1 MVGQAQAAQ
10 MVCRFSE
17 GDASMGDLLGG
28 KGSNLCEM
36 TRLGLPV
43 PPGFVITTQVCRD
56 YLAGDYTL
64 PDGLAGTIRERI
76 AELEQAI
83 GHEFGS
89 STNPLLVSVR
99 SGARISMPG
108 MMDTILNLGINDK
121 IVEGLGAMMGD
132 RRPAWD
138 AYRRFIQIYAEV
150 VQEVAAEP
158 FEECLAE
165 HKARAGVELDYELSA
180 VQLQAVTRDFKAMA
194 RESAGSAPPEDPW
207 EQLMGAVDAVF
218 RSWNNPRA
226 IVYRNQY
233 GIDHDMG
240 TAVTIM
246 GMVYGNLGPTS
257 GTGVLFTRNPSNGQ
271 REMYGEFLSNAQG
284 EDVVAGVRTPEPLA
298 SLAKVMPERSEELL
312 TLAGDLERHYRDVQD
327 VEFTI
332 EQGRLYLLQTR
343 NAKRT
348 PLSSVKTAV
357 DMVHEGMID
366 REQALQR
373 VDPEEITQLLVPQF
387 ASDLSE
393 EELRERLLA
402 TGAGASPGAA
412 SGRVCFDADTAVD
425 LARRGERVLLVRP
438 ETKPDDI
445 HGIIAA
451 AGVVTSRGGVTSHAA
466 VVTRGLGKPCIVGCE
481 SLQVDLE
488 LLEMSG
494 NGQTVKAGERVSIDG
509 TLGNVYSGE
518 LATVNPR
525 LEDLPEASELLSWA
539 DEARRLGVM
548 ANADTPAD
556 ARQAIV
562 MGAEGIGLCRTEHM
576 FLDPNR
582 LPAVRQMLLNSEAA
596 EEWRR
601 EQEALDSRFRGNDE
615 LAGRRVDP
623 LANPFMNPEAADI
636 PAEVVDFYQA
646 LERVKLLQTN
656 DFRGI
661 LRAMSR
667 RPVIIRLLDAP
678 LHEFLPPYD
687 ELLTE
692 LATLRAQHEMGGGRP
707 HPDHLPEGERILAEK
722 EAFLHQVDSLRES
735 NPMLGHRGCRLG
747 LSFPEIYRMQVEAII
762 TAGAQ
767 LVSEGIEVH
776 PEVMVPLTVDV
787 EEMRRLR
794 ADLTRVASEVQERM
808 GVEVHYKFGTMV
820 ETPRAALTAGAVA
833 EESEFFSFGTNDL
846 TQMTYGFSRD
856 DAEGKFLRSYVNE
869 GVLPA
874 DPFQSID
881 RDGVGELVRLAVQ
894 AGRRVRPELEIGIC
908 GEHGGD
914 PASVAFCHEAGLDY
928 VSCSPFRVPVARL
941 AAAQAALEG

>member
-1 MVGQAQAAQ
+1 MVVQAQAAKL
-10 MVCRFSE
+10 VYRFSE
-17 GDASMGDLLGG
+17 GDASMAELLGG

-43 PPGFVITTQVCRD
+43 PPGFVITTQVCRG

-64 PDGLAGTIRERI
+64 PEGLADTVRERI
-76 AELEQAI
+76 SELEESI

-89 STNPLLVSVR
+89 TANPLLVSVR

-108 MMDTILNLGINDK
+108 MMDTILNLGINDE

-138 AYRRFIQIYAEV
+138 AYRRFIQIYAVV
-150 VQEVAAEP
+150 VQDVPPEP
-158 FEECLAE
+158 FEACLAE
-165 HKARAGVELDYELSA
+165 HKARAGVDLDYELSA
-180 VQLQAVTRDFKAMA
+180 ERLQAATSDFKEIA
-194 RESAGSAPPEDPW
+194 REYAGTPPPDAPW
-207 EQLMGAVDAVF
+207 EQLFGALEAVF
-218 RSWNNPRA
+218 RSWDNPRA

-257 GTGVLFTRNPSNGQ
+257 GTGVLFTRDPSTGR
-271 REMYGEFLSNAQG
+271 REVYGEFLTNAQG
-284 EDVVAGVRTPEPLA
+284 EDVVAGVRTPEPLSA
-298 SLAKVMPERSEELL
+298 LAGVMPERSEELL
-312 TLAGDLERHYRDVQD
+312 RLASSLEEHYRDVQD

-348 PLSSVKTAV
+348 PLSAVKTAV

-366 REQALQR
+366 REQALNR
-373 VDPEEITQLLVPQF
+373 VNPEEITQLLVPQF
-387 ASDLSE
+387 AADLSE
-393 EELRERLLA
+393 EGLEDRLLA

-412 SGRVCFDADTAVD
+412 SGRVCFDADVAED
-425 LARRGERVLLVRP
+425 LARRGEQVILVRP

-481 SLQVDLE
+481 GMQVDLE
-488 LLEMSG
+488 LREMSG
-494 NGQTVKAGERVSIDG
+494 NGRTLREGDQVSMDGALGRVY
-509 TLGNVYSGE
+509 TGE

-525 LEDLPEASELLSWA
+525 LEDLPEARELLGWA
-539 DEARRLGVM
+539 DETRRLGVM

-576 FLDPNR
+576 FLDPTR

-601 EQEALDSRFRGNDE
+601 EHEGSHI
-615 LAGRRVDP
+615 DP
-623 LANPFMNPEAADI
+623 LANPFMNPEVSDI
-636 PAEVVDFYQA
+636 PSEVVDFYQA
-646 LERVKLLQTN
+646 LDRVKLLQTN

-661 LRAMSR
+661 LRVMSR
-667 RPVIIRLLDAP
+667 KPVIVRLLDAP
-678 LHEFLPPYD
+678 LHEFLPPFE

-692 LATLRAQHEMGGGRP
+692 LATLRATGADAGV
-707 HPDHLPEGERILAEK
+707 LAEK
-722 EAFLHQVDSLRES
+722 EAFLQRVGSLRET

-747 LSFPEIYRMQVEAII
+747 LSFPAIYRMQVEAII
-762 TAGAQ
+762 TAAAQ
-767 LVSEGIEVH
+767 LVSEGLEVH
-776 PEVMVPLTVDV
+776 PEIMVPLTVDV

-794 ADLTRVASEVQERM
+794 ADLTRVAAEVQERV
-808 GVEVHYKFGTMV
+808 GVEVKYKFGTMV

-856 DAEGKFLRSYVNE
+856 DAEGKFLRNYINE

-874 DPFQSID
+874 DPFESID
-881 RDGVGELVRLAVQ
+881 RDGVGELVRLAVK
-894 AGRRVRPELEIGIC
+894 AGRKVRPDLEIGIC

-914 PASVAFCHEAGLDY
+914 PKSVAFCHEAGLDY

-941 AAAQAALEG
+941 AAAQAALQDS

>member
-1 MVGQAQAAQ
+1 MVVQAQAAKL
-10 MVCRFSE
+10 VFRFSE
-17 GDASMGDLLGG
+17 GDASMADLLGG

-36 TRLGLPV
+36 TKLGLPV

-56 YLAGDYTL
+56 YLAGNYTL
-64 PDGLAGTIRERI
+64 PEGLAGTVRERI
-76 AELEQAI
+76 AELEEAI

-89 STNPLLVSVR
+89 KTNPLLVSVR

-108 MMDTILNLGINDK
+108 MMDTILNLGINDE
-121 IVEGLGAMMGD
+121 IVEGLGGMMGD

-138 AYRRFIQIYAEV
+138 AYRRFVQIYAEV
-150 VQEVAAEP
+150 VQEAAPEP
-158 FEECLAE
+158 FEECLSE
-165 HKARAGVELDYELSA
+165 HKARAGVELDYELTA
-180 VQLQAVTRDFKAMA
+180 EQLQAVTADFKEIA
-194 RESAGSAPPEDPW
+194 RRAAGGALPEDPW
-207 EQLMGAVDAVF
+207 EQLFGAVEAVF

-226 IVYRNQY
+226 MVYRNQY
-233 GIDHDMG
+233 GIGHDSG

-246 GMVYGNLGPTS
+246 GMVYGNLGATS
-257 GTGVLFTRNPSNGQ
+257 GTGVLFTRNPSNGR
-271 REMYGEFLSNAQG
+271 REVYGEFLSNAQG
-284 EDVVAGVRTPEPLA
+284 EDVVAGVRTPEPLSA
-298 SLAKVMPERSEELL
+298 LADVMPERSGELL
-312 TLAGDLERHYRDVQD
+312 GLAANLEKHYRDVQD

-348 PLSSVKTAV
+348 PLSAVKTAV
-357 DMVHEGMID
+357 DMVREGMID
-366 REQALQR
+366 REQALKR

-387 ASDLSE
+387 TADVTPGERE
-393 EELRERLLA
+393 ERRLA
-402 TGAGASPGAA
+402 MGAGASPGAA
-412 SGRVCFDADTAVD
+412 SGRVCFDADIAED
-425 LARRGERVLLVRP
+425 LARRGEQVILVRP

-445 HGIIAA
+445 HGIIAS

-481 SLQVDLE
+481 GMQVNLE
-488 LLEMSG
+488 LKEMSG
-494 NGQTVKAGERVSIDG
+494 NGHTLREGDRISIDG
-509 TLGNVYSGE
+509 ALGQVYVGE

-525 LEDLPEASELLSWA
+525 LEDLPEANVLLGWA
-539 DEARRLGVM
+539 DEIRRLGVM

-556 ARQAIV
+556 ARQALAL
-562 MGAEGIGLCRTEHM
+562 GAEGIGLCRTEHM

-582 LPAVRQMLLNSEAA
+582 LPAVRQMLLSSEAA
-596 EEWRR
+596 EGWRR
-601 EQEALDSRFRGNDE
+601 EHGD
-615 LAGRRVDP
+615 RRIDP
-623 LANPFMNPEAADI
+623 LANPFMNPEVSDI
-636 PAEVVDFYQA
+636 PAEVVNFYQA
-646 LERVKLLQTN
+646 LDRVKLLQTN

-661 LRAMSR
+661 LRVMSR

-692 LATLRAQHEMGGGRP
+692 MATLRAK
-707 HPDHLPEGERILAEK
+707 GEASEELSAK
-722 EAFLHQVDSLRES
+722 EAFLQRVDSLRES

-747 LSFPEIYRMQVEAII
+747 LSFPDIYRMQVEAII

-767 LVSEGIEVH
+767 LWAEGVEVH
-776 PEVMVPLTVDV
+776 PEIMIPLTVDA

-794 ADLTRVASEVQERM
+794 ADLTRVAEEAQQRM
-808 GVEVHYKFGTMV
+808 GVEVPYKFGTMV

-856 DAEGKFLRSYVNE
+856 DAEGKFLRNYINE
-869 GVLPA
+869 GILPV
-874 DPFQSID
+874 DPFASID
-881 RDGVGELVRLAVQ
+881 RDGVGELVWRAVSD
-894 AGRRVRPELEIGIC
+894 GRRVRPDLEIGIC

-941 AAAQAALEG
+941 AAAQAALQDG

>member
-1 MVGQAQAAQ
+1 MVVQAQTAQ
-10 MVCRFSE
+10 MVYRFSE

-64 PDGLAGTIRERI
+64 PEGLAATVRERI
-76 AELEQAI
+76 TELEEAI

-89 STNPLLVSVR
+89 TTNPLLVSVR

-108 MMDTILNLGINDK
+108 MMDTILNLGINDD

-150 VQEVAAEP
+150 VQEVAPEP

-165 HKARAGVELDYELSA
+165 HKARAGVELDYQLTAE
-180 VQLQAVTRDFKAMA
+180 QLQAVTRDFKAIA
-194 RESAGSAPPEDPW
+194 RESAGAAPPDDPW
-207 EQLMGAVDAVF
+207 EQLFGAVEAVF
-218 RSWNNPRA
+218 RSWNNSRA

-246 GMVYGNLGPTS
+246 GMVYGNLGATS
-257 GTGVLFTRNPSNGQ
+257 GTGVLFTRDPSTGK
-271 REMYGEFLSNAQG
+271 REVYGEFLSNAQG
-284 EDVVAGVRTPEPLA
+284 EDVVAGVRTPEPLSA
-298 SLAKVMPERSEELL
+298 LAKAMPERSEELL
-312 TLAGDLERHYRDVQD
+312 GLASNLEKHYRDVQD

-348 PLSSVKTAV
+348 PLSSVRTAV
-357 DMVHEGMID
+357 DMVREGMID
-366 REQALQR
+366 REQALKR

-387 ASDLSE
+387 AADLSE
-393 EELRERLLA
+393 QELSKRLVA

-412 SGRVCFDADTAVD
+412 SGRVCFDADVAED
-425 LARRGERVLLVRP
+425 LARRGETVILVRP

-481 SLQVDLE
+481 GMHVDLE
-488 LLEMSG
+488 QGEMSG
-494 NGQTVKAGERVSIDG
+494 NGHTLREGDRVSIDG
-509 TLGNVYSGE
+509 ALGNVYVGE

-525 LEDLPEASELLSWA
+525 LEDLPEASELLGWA
-539 DEARRLGVM
+539 DETRRLGVM

-576 FLDPNR
+576 FLDPSR
-582 LPAVRQMLLNSEAA
+582 LPAVRQMLLNSEVA

-601 EQEALDSRFRGNDE
+601 KRNGHSI
-615 LAGRRVDP
+615 DP
-623 LANPFMNPEAADI
+623 LANPFMNPEVSDI
-636 PAEVVDFYQA
+636 PAAVVDFYQA
-646 LERVKLLQTN
+646 LDRVKRLQTN

-661 LRAMSR
+661 LRVMSR
-667 RPVIIRLLDAP
+667 KPVIIRLLDAP

-692 LATLRAQHEMGGGRP
+692 LATLRATGA
-707 HPDHLPEGERILAEK
+707 DASVIAEK
-722 EAFLHQVDSLRES
+722 EAFLSRVDSLRES

-767 LVSEGIEVH
+767 LVSEGLEVH
-776 PEVMVPLTVDV
+776 PEIMIPLTVDV

-794 ADLTRVASEVQERM
+794 ADLTRVAAEVQERM

-856 DAEGKFLRSYVNE
+856 DAEGKFLRNYINE
-869 GVLPA
+869 GILPV
-874 DPFQSID
+874 DPFESID
-881 RDGVGELVRLAVQ
+881 RHGVGELVRLAVN
-894 AGRRVRPELEIGIC
+894 AGRKVRPDLEIGIC

-914 PASVAFCHEAGLDY
+914 PKSVAFCHEAALDY

-941 AAAQAALEG
+941 AAAQAALQDC

>member
-1 MVGQAQAAQ
+1 MVVQAQVAQ
-10 MVCRFSE
+10 MVYRFSE

-64 PDGLAGTIRERI
+64 PEGLAGTIRERI
-76 AELEQAI
+76 SELEKAI

-89 STNPLLVSVR
+89 TTNPLLVSVR

-108 MMDTILNLGINDK
+108 MMDTILNLGINDE

-150 VQEVAAEP
+150 VQEVAPEP
-158 FEECLAE
+158 FEDCLAE
-165 HKARAGVELDYELSA
+165 HKARAGVELDYELTA
-180 VQLQAVTRDFKAMA
+180 EQLQAVTRDFKAIA
-194 RESAGSAPPEDPW
+194 RESAGAAPPDGPW
-207 EQLMGAVDAVF
+207 EQLMDAVEAVF

-226 IVYRNQY
+226 TVYRNQY

-257 GTGVLFTRNPSNGQ
+257 GTGVLFTRDPSTGK
-271 REMYGEFLSNAQG
+271 REVYGEFLSNAQG
-284 EDVVAGVRTPEPLA
+284 EDVVAGVRTPEPLSA
-298 SLAKVMPERSEELL
+298 LAKAMPERSTELL
-312 TLAGDLERHYRDVQD
+312 SLASNLEKHYRDVQD

-348 PLSSVKTAV
+348 PLSAVKTAV
-357 DMVHEGMID
+357 DMVREGMID

-387 ASDLSE
+387 AADLSE
-393 EELRERLLA
+393 TDLEVRLLA

-412 SGRVCFDADTAVD
+412 SGRVCFDADVAED
-425 LARRGERVLLVRP
+425 LARRGERVILVRP

-445 HGIIAA
+445 HGIIAS

-481 SLQVDLE
+481 GLHVDPE
-488 LLEMSG
+488 LGEMSG
-494 NGQTVKAGERVSIDG
+494 NGLTIREGDQVSMDGSLGRVY
-509 TLGNVYSGE
+509 TGE

-525 LEDLPEASELLSWA
+525 LEDLPEASELLGWA
-539 DEARRLGVM
+539 DETRRLGVM

-562 MGAEGIGLCRTEHM
+562 MGAEGVGLCRTEHM
-576 FLDPNR
+576 FLDPTR

-601 EQEALDSRFRGNDE
+601 EHEGSH
-615 LAGRRVDP
+615 VDP
-623 LANPFMNPEAADI
+623 LANPFMNPEVSDI
-636 PAEVVDFYQA
+636 PSEVVDFYQA
-646 LERVKLLQTN
+646 LERVKRLQTN

-661 LRAMSR
+661 LRVMSR
-667 RPVIIRLLDAP
+667 KPVIIRLLDAP
-678 LHEFLPPYD
+678 LHEFLPPFD

-692 LATLRAQHEMGGGRP
+692 LATLRATGA
-707 HPDHLPEGERILAEK
+707 DADVLAEK
-722 EAFLHQVDSLRES
+722 EAFLQQVESLRET

-762 TAGAQ
+762 SAGAQ
-767 LVSEGIEVH
+767 LVSEGVEVH
-776 PEVMVPLTVDV
+776 PEIMIPLTVDV

-794 ADLTRVASEVQERM
+794 ADLTRVAAEVQESM

-856 DAEGKFLRSYVNE
+856 DAEGKFLRNYVNE
-869 GVLPA
+869 GILPV
-874 DPFQSID
+874 DPFESID
-881 RDGVGELVRLAVQ
+881 RHGVGELVRLAVN
-894 AGRRVRPELEIGIC
+894 AGRKVRPELEIGIC

-914 PASVAFCHEAGLDY
+914 PKSVAFCHEAALDY

-941 AAAQAALEG
+941 AAAQAALRDG

>member
-1 MVGQAQAAQ
+1 MAVETQAQAAQ
-10 MVCRFSE
+10 LVYRFSE
-17 GDASMGDLLGG
+17 GDASMADLLGG

-64 PDGLAGTIRERI
+64 PEGLAETVRERV
-76 AELEQAI
+76 AELEESI

-89 STNPLLVSVR
+89 TDNPLLVSVR

-108 MMDTILNLGINDK
+108 MMDTILNLGINDA

-150 VQEVAAEP
+150 VQEVPPEP
-158 FEECLAE
+158 FEECLAD
-165 HKARAGVELDYELSA
+165 HKARAGVDLDYQLTA
-180 VQLQAVTRDFKAMA
+180 GQLQAVTMDFKEIA
-194 RESAGSAPPEDPW
+194 RRHAGAAPPDDPW
-207 EQLMGAVDAVF
+207 EQLFGAVEAVF

-226 IVYRNQY
+226 NVYRNRY
-233 GIDHDMG
+233 SIDHDMG

-257 GTGVLFTRNPSNGQ
+257 GTGVLFTRDPSTG
-271 REMYGEFLSNAQG
+271 RRPAPGEMMYGEFLTNAQG
-284 EDVVAGVRTPEPLA
+284 EDVVAGVRTPEPLSA
-298 SLAKVMPERSEELL
+298 LAKAMPERSEELL
-312 TLAGDLERHYRDVQD
+312 SLASDLEKHYRDVQD

-357 DMVHEGMID
+357 DMVREGMID
-366 REQALQR
+366 REQALKR

-387 ASDLSE
+387 AADLPDD
-393 EELRERLLA
+393 ELAERLLA

-412 SGRVCFDADTAVD
+412 SGRVCFNADMAED
-425 LARRGERVLLVRP
+425 LARRGERVILVRP

-445 HGIIAA
+445 HGIIAS

-481 SLQVDLE
+481 GMQVDLE
-488 LLEMSG
+488 LGEMSG
-494 NGQTVKAGERVSIDG
+494 NGLTLREGDRVSIDG
-509 TLGNVYSGE
+509 ALGHVYTGE
-518 LATVNPR
+518 LATVNPG
-525 LEDLPEASELLSWA
+525 LEDLPEASELLGWA
-539 DEARRLGVM
+539 DETRRLGVM

-601 EQEALDSRFRGNDE
+601 ENGDGH
-615 LAGRRVDP
+615 VDP
-623 LANPFMNPEAADI
+623 LANPFMNPEVSDI
-636 PAEVVDFYQA
+636 PTAVVDFYQA
-646 LERVKLLQTN
+646 LDRVKRLQTN

-661 LRAMSR
+661 LRVMSR

-692 LATLRAQHEMGGGRP
+692 LATLRATGAPSE
-707 HPDHLPEGERILAEK
+707 IIAEK
-722 EAFLHQVDSLRES
+722 ESFLHRVDSLRET

-747 LSFPEIYRMQVEAII
+747 LSFPDIYRMQVEAII
-762 TAGAQ
+762 TAGGQ

-776 PEVMVPLTVDV
+776 PEIMVPLTVDV

-794 ADLTRVASEVQERM
+794 ADLTRVAAEVQERM
-808 GVEVHYKFGTMV
+808 GVEVRYKFGTMV

-856 DAEGKFLRSYVNE
+856 DAEGKFLRNYINE

-874 DPFQSID
+874 DPFASID
-881 RDGVGELVRLAVQ
+881 RDGVGELVRMAVR
-894 AGRRVRPELEIGIC
+894 AGRKVRPDLEIGIC

-914 PASVAFCHEAGLDY
+914 PKSVAFCHEAGLDY

-941 AAAQAALEG
+941 AAAQAALQNI